1 MSRREN
7 FLADKDVIPTLK
19 EINSLLQSRGIKITG
34 YYIGKLNATDLEN
47 SLILCALNL
56 ETNLPYDILYDDA
69 FEDYLNNL
77 RG

>member
-19 EINSLLQSRGIKITG
+19 EINALLQSIGIKITG
-34 YYIGKLNATDLEN
+34 YYIGKLNSTDLEN

-56 ETNLPYDILYDDA
+56 ETNIPYDILYDDA

>member
-7 FLADKDVIPTLK
+7 FLADSDVVPTLK
-19 EINSLLQSRGIKITG
+19 EINALLQSTGIKITG
-34 YYIGKLNATDLEN
+34 YYIGKINPTDLEN

-69 FEDYLNNL
+69 FEEYLNNL

>member
-7 FLADKDVIPTLK
+7 FLADNDVVPTLK
-19 EINSLLQSRGIKITG
+19 EINALLKSTGIKITG
-34 YYIGKLNATDLEN
+34 YYIGKLNPTDLEN